1 MVFIREGLITKRLK
15 NNIPRTVKSNENRG
29 ISFAITLPD
38 FEKKSIVAGF
48 RNSFRLLVI
57 KYDKIFA
64 ALDLNIAN

>member
-29 ISFAITLPD
+29 IIFAITLPD
-38 FEKKSIVAGF
+38 FEKKSIVTGF

-57 KYDKIFA
+57 KYDKIFV